1 MLRALVR
8 LNFKPAQDPS
18 QSRNS
23 INTKYYSAYQAKD
36 FLELRKQ
43 IETHG
48 IDFRNPLNQT
58 PLMVAVVFGREDI
71 VRWLMGNGANPRL
84 TDNWGCTPVQLAL
97 REAYRL
103 PEYARSHVG
112 RIYSLVAPPFVKLRV
127 GDRMAKIDATKMEYF
142 LFLSM
147 TAALQDILRIKIEY
161 DTPAFQT
168 GDFHQSLL
176 DFPDHVIPHHR
187 KTRSHLTA
195 VLCRNEIN
203 RPNPY
208 NRHLFIRVRRGYYVL
223 NPLLE
228 VEDNGQWTNVY
239 DLIHLD
245 ELAKD
250 DEDPRLRQ
258 FAKSIQRWRSQHAST
273 PAQTPPGP

>member
-1 MLRALVR
+1 M
-8 LNFKPAQDPS
+8 PA
-18 QSRNS
+18 R
-23 INTKYYSAYQAKD
+23 
-36 FLELRKQ
+36 
-43 IETHG
+43 
-48 IDFRNPLNQT
+48 T
-58 PLMVAVVFGREDI
+58 PATAFARFAAFG
-71 VRWLMGNGANPRL
+71 
-84 TDNWGCTPVQLAL
+84 
-97 REAYRL
+97 
-103 PEYARSHVG
+103 
-112 RIYSLVAPPFVKLRV
+112 KRV

-142 LFLSM
+142 LFFSM
-147 TAALQDILRIKIEY
+147 TAALQDILRVKIEY

-168 GDFHQSLL
+168 GDFFQSLL
-176 DFPDHVIPHHR
+176 DFPDHVIPARR

-228 VEDNGQWTNVY
+228 VEVNGRWDNVY

-250 DEDPRLRQ
+250 DEDPRLRE
-258 FAKSIQRWRSQHAST
+258 FAQSIQQWREKHA
-273 PAQTPPGP
+273 PKPVQTPEP